1 MTSLL
6 PPLLSPRP
14 AGQAP
19 RGLVLV
25 ASVGGAV
32 AALSTLTVALAVGV
46 VGWFLSD
53 AGAHGTPSD
62 ALEVG
67 ALGWLTGHGSGASV
81 QGTPVTMLPLGL
93 TLVLAVVC
101 WRLGHRVG
109 EALAAHGPDAA
120 GIADGERDWTVPTG
134 VGLFAA
140 GYVVVAVVTAVVASP
155 PDGGTSL
162 PRLVLGCLV
171 LAGGVGGAA
180 VTVGSGRAAG
190 WVGRLPAELRDTVAA
205 AAAIVLVTLA
215 LSALLAAVGFAL
227 AFPEIASVL
236 SQLQTG
242 PGSAVLI
249 VGLALLLVPNAVA
262 FAGAYGLGP
271 GFVFGTGTVVS
282 PALVVLGPL
291 PLFPVVAGTPTTAAP
306 GWLTA
311 VLGVVPFLLA
321 GAVVAQVQRGRPTT
335 RFDVGVVRGG
345 AAGVLAGGVVG
356 LGALLAGGAVGPGRM
371 ADVGPFVGDVTVHA
385 VVAFATGGLVGGLL
399 ATVSQRRAYLDD

>member
-14 AGQAP
+14 HDRAS

-25 ASVGGAV
+25 ASVGGVV
-32 AALSTLTVALAVGV
+32 AALATLTVALAVGV
-46 VGWFLSD
+46 VGWFLTD

-67 ALGWLTGHGSGASV
+67 ALGWLVGHGSGV
-81 QGTPVTMLPLGL
+81 TIRGTAVTMVPLGL
-93 TLVLAVVC
+93 TLVQAVVC
-101 WRLGHRVG
+101 WRLGQRVG
-109 EALAAHGPDAA
+109 EALAPHGPDAA
-120 GIADGERDWTVPTG
+120 GIADGERDWTVPAG

-140 GYVVVAVVTAVVASP
+140 GYVVVAVLVGVLASP
-155 PDGGTSL
+155 PDGDTSL
-162 PRLVLGCLV
+162 PAIVLGSLA
-171 LAGGVGGAA
+171 LAGGVGGTAIA
-180 VTVGSGRAAG
+180 ISSGRAAG
-190 WVGRLPAELRDTVAA
+190 WVARLPEEVRDTVAA
-205 AAAIVLVTLA
+205 ATGIVLVTAA
-215 LSALLAAVGFAL
+215 LSALLAAVGLAV

-242 PGSAVLI
+242 PGTAVLI
-249 VGLALLLVPNAVA
+249 IALCLLLVPNVVVLAA
-262 FAGAYGLGP
+262 SYGLGP

-306 GWLTA
+306 GWLSA
-311 VLGVVPFLLA
+311 ALGVVPFLLA

-335 RFDVGVVRGG
+335 RFDVGLVRGG

-356 LGALLAGGAVGPGRM
+356 LAAWLAGGAVGPGRM

-385 VVAFATGGLVGGLL
+385 VVAFATGGMVGGLL